1 MSDKRV
7 LIADDSLLFSRF
19 LKNVVDFAKGFSV
32 CGCAANA
39 FEARDMIAR
48 LKPDLIILDVEMPKM
63 NGISFLRQ
71 LIPQYTVPVII
82 CSSRTD
88 LVKQSLEAGAVDFIA
103 KPADG
108 GGYEDFKR
116 SIIMRLK
123 AASNLKHVKCEGRVY
138 SIKNYATAKE
148 LNSRLIVIGGS
159 AGSTEALP
167 VILRQFDKNT
177 PPVVA
182 VLHMPQGYTKLYA
195 KRLNDELKMFVTEA
209 RQGLYLEKGMV
220 VIAEGEKHMRV
231 FRDAKGY
238 FISSESGPRV
248 SGHCPSADV
257 LFESAA
263 YCAQDNAVGVI
274 LTGMGGDGARGLA
287 AMKAAGAYTIGQSE
301 KTCTV
306 YGMPK
311 VAFELG
317 AVDKQC
323 DLEDIAAEIY
333 RGLNIEQRTEVK

>member
-19 LKNVVDFAKGFSV
+19 LKNVVDFAQGFTV

-39 FEARDMIAR
+39 YEARDMIER
-48 LKPDLIILDVEMPKM
+48 LKPDIIILDIEMPKM
-63 NGISFLRQ
+63 NGICFLRQ

-88 LVKQSLEAGAVDFIA
+88 LVMQALEAGAVDFIA

-108 GGYEDFKR
+108 GTYDDFKKGL
-116 SIIMRLK
+116 IMRLK
-123 AASNLKHVKCEGRVY
+123 SASNLKRVKCAGKMY
-138 SIKNYATAKE
+138 NIKNYSNPGVAKDI
-148 LNSRLIVIGGS
+148 NSRIIVIGGS

-167 VILRQFDKNT
+167 VILRKFNSGT

-182 VLHMPQGYTKLYA
+182 VLHMPHGYTKLYA
-195 KRLNDELKMFVTEA
+195 KRLNDELKLVVTEA
-209 RQGLYLEKGMV
+209 KQGLYLEKGMV
-220 VIAEGEKHMRV
+220 VIAEGEKHMRI
-231 FRDAKGY
+231 FRDSRGY
-238 FISSESGPRV
+238 FVSSEPGPRV

-263 YCAQDNAVGVI
+263 YCAQDNAIGVI
-274 LTGMGGDGARGLA
+274 LTGMGSDGARGLA

-301 KTCTV
+301 KTCAV

-311 VAFELG
+311 VAFERG

-333 RGLNIEQRTEVK
+333 SKLNLEF